1 MDEAGSFA
9 ARAANKPLAKFS
21 QSRRR
26 PLLGGNWDED
36 TVIGLADLRHY
47 ANQTAYPL

>member
-9 ARAANKPLAKFS
+9 ARAAHKPLAKFS

-36 TVIGLADLRHY
+36 TVILKDGRI
-47 ANQTAYPL
+47 